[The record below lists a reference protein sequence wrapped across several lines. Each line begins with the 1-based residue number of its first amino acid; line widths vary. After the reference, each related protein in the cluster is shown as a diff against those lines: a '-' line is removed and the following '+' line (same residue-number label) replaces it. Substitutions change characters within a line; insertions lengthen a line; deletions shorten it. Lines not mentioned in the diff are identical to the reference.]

1 MNETD
6 DFDAY
11 LRSAF
16 PAATDGSVIR
26 AVREAVVLADD
37 LRSNTHWLQSLVGSD
52 LAGMLRRAAIMW
64 RLHDYCKT
72 GDLPFRAD
80 EIPNSNGSSH
90 LLRIVSGPFEAH
102 VVRTDSPGAFPD
114 DAPIRQDR
122 ALRNEGDLFDDPK
135 IVPFSEMVAAVKQA
149 YAWLSFNATQTGVLT
164 HVCWCMPKAKERGY
178 LARLNI
184 LRVAQTAGVPNT
196 PTEPPKPDP
205 TERMKFKR
213 HIEDQIERSKNNKH
227 ENKGGK

>member
-1 MNETD
+1 MIEVG

-16 PAATDGSVIR
+16 PVGTGAAVIR

-37 LRSNTHWLQSLVGSD
+37 LRANTHWLQTLVGRD
-52 LAGMLRRAAIMW
+52 LSGMLRRAAIMW

-72 GDLPFRAD
+72 GELPFTAT

-90 LLRIVSGPFEAH
+90 LLRVTSGPFEAH
-102 VVRTDSPGAFPD
+102 VVHTITPGAFPD
-114 DAPIRQDR
+114 DAPIRQDH
-122 ALRNEGDLFDDPK
+122 ALRNEGDLFDEDPK
-135 IVPFSEMVAAVKQA
+135 IVSFREMLAAVEQA
-149 YAWLSFNATQTGVLT
+149 YAWLSFNATPVGMLT

-178 LARLNI
+178 LARFNI
-184 LRVAQTAGVPNT
+184 LRAAQVESPSVA

-205 TERMKFKR
+205 AEKMKFKR
-213 HIEDQIERSKNNKH
+213 HIEERIEGDKGKD
-227 ENKGGK
+227 ENK